1 MLQLV
6 QRRFQRT
13 KPLQVVSN
21 AEITKLACSMGNV
34 MVVVVTV
41 VGDQCVSVGHV
52 YTQESSAWYQLFCH
66 LQSC

>member
-1 MLQLV
+1 
-6 QRRFQRT
+6 
-13 KPLQVVSN
+13 
-21 AEITKLACSMGNV
+21 MGNV

-41 VGDQCVSVGHV
+41 VGDQRVSMGHV